1 MKKTVTV
8 ARTAY
13 DLHHVNRL
21 RVPEFSIVRLD
32 VAASG
37 KSSKTYWPAWEYKP
51 AGPAGGGA
59 DDFHFCPEKEK
70 APIEYEINDPYA
82 LVGDA
87 KLELFCR
94 FERKPL
100 WTLHLKKMGE
110 DTWLHGKHSLDWD
123 GRVVSPDKQAG
134 VDSAGVMGHDLTK
147 FNPDDGIHDDFP
159 DGYITLEHTPYKLQL
174 TLIDREDSD
183 QIAVSWTYFQILVK
197 SLEFELGPVETI
209 PGSGDRHQMDKDV
222 HAAVKAAGGV
232 PAAAAAAPLK
242 IPLVSNLYK
251 YGHWFTKDTS
261 EMEDNTGYDV
271 YKDLW
276 DDGPRLPVFAKIRL
290 ADSADAEVKLEDGPG
305 AKALGKTKFLWD
317 WVNVLENPAATQS
330 QPAPQAFL
338 TSSIDYD
345 KSVTQPTGNCCHVD
359 RGGKRGP
366 KAEPIFPEQGGY
378 KARDDLKDA
387 DFPFKV
393 ETCHTR
399 KWAAFSYAWSKGKL
413 RGRTGV
419 LFRPSRMAGDAYK
432 LAVYVAWDKTS
443 ANNFVLDK
451 VDQPLNAPVPIKAET
466 GTYEVWREIHLARY
480 YRKQTAGIVDFIA
493 GNLGVGSPAPAGTIR
508 KPYNEAFIEVVNSM
522 GAGDNVQ
529 LPTPAGDYNKKAESA
544 LKSAKDAWIDDHL
557 MVIVGANHAGT
568 ASEFLIETLASFSA
582 NVQAWF
588 PKKYPHHPNP
598 VAGANAWLVNN
609 GLTGP
614 GGPAAY
620 GQSARYILGGPGDSL
635 LEDLDLLKDAKNG
648 VMVIHFLF
656 HHQIDA
662 AMVPAG
668 TATGSVTNGAAVN
681 PPGATR
687 NRCCFVFWN
696 PRVDTFVHE
705 IGHHLFLPHSPFKA
719 GGRTAPATAI
729 VLPTNTVAGNVPGGS
744 QVERHDFVDT
754 TCMMSYNRPRN
765 SFCGLCQLRL
775 RGWDAGS
782 NDPAKAKL
790 KKNAAQNK
798 KP

>member
-13 DLHHVNRL
+13 DLNHVNRL
-21 RVPEFSIVRLD
+21 RVPEFSIVRLA

-37 KSSKTYWPAWEYKP
+37 KSSKTYWPAWEYKL

-70 APIEYEINDPYA
+70 APIEYEIDDPYA

-87 KLELFCR
+87 RLELFSR

-134 VDSAGVMGHDLTK
+134 TDSAGVMGHDLTK
-147 FNPDDGIHDDFP
+147 FDPDDGIHDDFP

-183 QIAVSWTYFQILVK
+183 RIAVSWTYFQILVK
-197 SLEFELGPVETI
+197 KLEFELGPVETI
-209 PGSGDRHQMDKDV
+209 PGAGICSGDRHQMDKDV

-232 PAAAAAAPLK
+232 PAAAAAALLK
-242 IPLVSNLYK
+242 IPLVSNIYK

-290 ADSADAEVKLEDGPG
+290 ADSSDAEVKLEDGPG

-317 WVNVLENPAATQS
+317 WVNVLENPAVTQS
-330 QPAPQAFL
+330 QLAPRAFL

-345 KSVTQPTGNCCHVD
+345 KNVTQPTGNCCHVD

-378 KARDDLKDA
+378 KPRDDLKNS

-393 ETCHTR
+393 ETCETR

-432 LAVYVAWDKTS
+432 LVVYVAWDKTS
-443 ANNFVLDK
+443 AKKIELDK
-451 VDQPLNAPVPIKAET
+451 VDQPLNAPAPITAET
-466 GTYEVWREIHLARY
+466 GTHEVWREIHLARY
-480 YRKQTAGIVDFIA
+480 YRKQTAAITDFVA
-493 GNLGVGSPAPAGTIR
+493 ANLAAIR
-508 KPYNEAFIEVVNSM
+508 TPYNEAFVEVVNKM
-522 GAGDNVQ
+522 AAGDNVQ
-529 LPTPAGDYNKKAESA
+529 LPTPAADYNKKAESA

-557 MVIVGANHAGT
+557 MVIPGANHAGT
-568 ASEFLIETLASFSA
+568 ASEFLIETLANFA
-582 NVQAWF
+582 TNVQNWF

-598 VAGANAWLVNN
+598 VVGANNWLANN

-614 GGPAAY
+614 GGQAAY
-620 GQSARYILGGPGDSL
+620 GRSGRYILLGPGLKL
-635 LEDLDLLKDAKNG
+635 LDDLDLLKDARDG
-648 VMVIHFLF
+648 ATIMQFQF
-656 HHQIDA
+656 EHQLDA

-668 TATGSVTNGAAVN
+668 ASAGKITNGAAVDI
-681 PPGATR
+681 PGSTR
-687 NRCCFVFWN
+687 HRCCFVFWRT
-696 PRVDTFVHE
+696 RVDTFVHE
-705 IGHHLFLPHSPFKA
+705 IGHHLFLPHSPFQF
-719 GGRTAPATAI
+719 GGRVLPATAV
-729 VLPTNTVAGNVPGGS
+729 VLPTGSNPGNVPPGS
-744 QVERHDFVDT
+744 QEERHDFVDT
-754 TCMMSYNRPRN
+754 ACVMSYNPPRPA
-765 SFCGLCQLRL
+765 FCGLCQLRL

-782 NDPAKAKL
+782 NDAGKAKL
-790 KKNAAQNK
+790 KKNAAQNIK
-798 KP
+798 L